1 MSSSCYSRPLA
12 DCIHHTW
19 CMSHTVLL
27 LPAANL
33 KLTFPT
39 AIALQQLAWS
49 LVASPDVYNDAGLS
63 LRARDNLAWA
73 ADYLVACRAQGNNS
87 LITQVGPSSWQAG
100 CWEHQHWP
108 RPMAAELLKASW
120 VKRRH
125 HAALTPLPATAAT
138 LQGQEHL
145 LTSW

>member
-1 MSSSCYSRPLA
+1 MLM
-12 DCIHHTW
+12 HVTL
-19 CMSHTVLL
+19 VLV

-73 ADYLVACRAQGNNS
+73 ADYLVACQGNNS
-87 LITQVGPSSWQAG
+87 LITQVGPSSLQAC
-100 CWEHQHWP
+100 CWERQ
-108 RPMAAELLKASW
+108 L
-120 VKRRH
+120 
-125 HAALTPLPATAAT
+125 
-138 LQGQEHL
+138 
-145 LTSW
+145 